1 MVSLISLNQKS
12 ILNSIYLI
20 CKHLII
26 NMKTLN
32 MKRVP
37 RLLILLFVSSLFS
50 FTGNTATAQ
59 TAGEPVLLT
68 SCGQSPG
75 PVRLKIFLQKNN
87 IVFDYNLQ
95 AKADDLIAKKKEGKP
110 YKSIIIV
117 TGASLKGMGA
127 AGVSMDDEIT
137 RTKALIAEAKKQ
149 GIKVIGSHIE
159 GMARRSQGASTGD
172 NTDEMSIDAVCNVS
186 DFLIV
191 KKEGDSDGR
200 FTTISKAKNIPLILF
215 EMNTEIEGVLKK
227 VYTK

>member
-1 MVSLISLNQKS
+1 MN
-12 ILNSIYLI
+12 
-20 CKHLII
+20 
-26 NMKTLN
+26 
-32 MKRVP
+32 RVKQ
-37 RLLILLFVSSLFS
+37 LLLLFIVSSLFS
-50 FTGNTATAQ
+50 FATMHAAAQ
-59 TAGEPVLLT
+59 TASEPALLT

-87 IVFDYNLQ
+87 IAFDYNLQ
-95 AKADDLIAKKKEGKP
+95 AKADDLIAKKKDGKP

-149 GIKVIGSHIE
+149 GIKIIGSHIE
-159 GMARRSQGASTGD
+159 GMARRSQGASAGD
-172 NTDEMSIDAVCNVS
+172 NTDEMSIDAVCNVC
-186 DFLIV
+186 DLMIV

-200 FTTISKAKNIPLILF
+200 FTAISKAKNIPLILF

-227 VYTK
+227 VYNK

>member
-1 MVSLISLNQKS
+1 
-12 ILNSIYLI
+12 
-20 CKHLII
+20 
-26 NMKTLN
+26 
-32 MKRVP
+32 MKRVNQ
-37 RLLILLFVSSLFS
+37 LLILIFACSLFS
-50 FTGNTATAQ
+50 FATSQATAQ
-59 TAGEPVLLT
+59 TASEPVLLT

-75 PVRLKIFLQKNN
+75 PVRLKIFLQKLT
-87 IVFDYNLQ
+87 ISFDYNLQ

-149 GIKVIGSHIE
+149 GIKIIGSHIE
-159 GMARRSQGASTGD
+159 GMARRSQGASAGD
-172 NTDEMSIDAVCNVS
+172 NTDEMSIDAVCNVC
-186 DFLIV
+186 DLMIV

-200 FTTISKAKNIPLILF
+200 FTTISKGKNIPLILF

-227 VYTK
+227 VYNK

>member
-1 MVSLISLNQKS
+1 
-12 ILNSIYLI
+12 
-20 CKHLII
+20 
-26 NMKTLN
+26 MKPFA
-32 MKRVP
+32 MKRVKQ
-37 RLLILLFVSSLFS
+37 LLLLFFASSLFS
-50 FTGNTATAQ
+50 FATIQATAQ
-59 TAGEPVLLT
+59 NASEPVLLT

-87 IVFDYNLQ
+87 IAFDYNLQ
-95 AKADDLIAKKKEGKP
+95 ARADDLIAKKTAGKP

-149 GIKVIGSHIE
+149 GIKIIGSHIE
-159 GMARRSQGASTGD
+159 GMARRSQGASAGD
-172 NTDEMSIDAVCNVS
+172 NTDEMSIDAVCNVC
-186 DFLIV
+186 DLMIV

-200 FTTISKAKNIPLILF
+200 FTEISKAKNIPLILF

-227 VYTK
+227 VYNK